1 MRRAVTTMVAGSLF
15 IGIIT
20 TVGEAR
26 LEIGGHRG
34 PARFRPG
41 VLVVSRD
48 FDASTGIAD
57 DKNCQKESVH
67 IDRILIRGT
76 PDFKCVIPTTS

>member
-1 MRRAVTTMVAGSLF
+1 MVTGGLF
-15 IGIIT
+15 IGVIT
-20 TVGEAR
+20 TVSETR
-26 LEIGGHRG
+26 REIGGDRG
-34 PARFRPG
+34 PAGFRPG

-67 IDRILIRGT
+67 IDRILIWGT